1 MERLANYQQMVDPTM
16 VWGSIKSND
25 AVRMDVSFTW
35 KKEEWLIPAVFP
47 LPGGLVV
54 DVARK
59 LPYYHLKNRLTIY
72 EKHRNAGFHSP
83 LERLMMDQYDP
94 FHFHPMGHL
103 LTGNDC
109 IDEWR
114 SERFIW
120 NPLRMSPIA
129 SKEHYSARKLVE
141 HYGFDLNT
149 GWVIFRLYFKS
160 ELLSVHDQELTL
172 MLEAPDEPVPGPI
185 LKIEEA
191 GQHIV
196 FQNPLTK
203 KAEMITVTVLENGVI
218 EHPFKKQGPVKY
230 PANYVILHYR
240 FHSEKKEQQYCL
252 MDTWLT
258 DEPIELEP
266 SVESEQ
272 PHPEEAQ
279 LHDPRFSKVTLQDYV
294 AENKNHA
301 AYSSLTHYPRLS
313 TEWQFVAIRKERKNV
328 RVKLKRDW
336 TEQRYCVRVNKEHST
351 VFADEDALRLI

>member
-1 MERLANYQQMVDPTM
+1 MTE
-16 VWGSIKSND
+16 
-25 AVRMDVSFTW
+25 
-35 KKEEWLIPAVFP
+35 
-47 LPGGLVV
+47 
-54 DVARK
+54 
-59 LPYYHLKNRLTIY
+59 
-72 EKHRNAGFHSP
+72 
-83 LERLMMDQYDP
+83 
-94 FHFHPMGHL
+94 
-103 LTGNDC
+103 NDC

-129 SKEHYSARKLVE
+129 SKEHYPARRLVE
-141 HYGFDLNT
+141 HYGLDLNT

-160 ELLSVHDQELTL
+160 ELLSIHDRELTL

-191 GQHIV
+191 GQYIV
-196 FQNPLTK
+196 FQNPITK
-203 KAEMITVTVLENGVI
+203 KAETITVTVLENGVI

-240 FHSEKKEQQYCL
+240 FHPEKKEQQYCL
-252 MDTWLT
+252 MDTRLT

-266 SVESEQ
+266 SEGSEQ

-279 LHDPRFSKVTLQDYV
+279 PHDPQFSKVTLQDYM

-313 TEWQFVAIRKERKNV
+313 TEWQFVAIRKERKNI
-328 RVKLKRDW
+328 RIKLKKDW
-336 TEQRYCVRVNKEHST
+336 T
-351 VFADEDALRLI
+351 

>member
-1 MERLANYQQMVDPTM
+1 MECLANYQQMVDPTM
-16 VWGSIKSND
+16 VWGTIKSND

-47 LPGGLVV
+47 IPGGLAV

-72 EKHRNAGFHSP
+72 EKRKNAGFHSP
-83 LERLMMDQYDP
+83 LERLMLDRYDP
-94 FHFHPMGHL
+94 FHFHPRGHL
-103 LTGNDC
+103 LTENDC

-129 SKEHYSARKLVE
+129 SKEHYPARRLVE
-141 HYGFDLNT
+141 HYGLDLNT

-160 ELLSVHDQELTL
+160 ELLSVHDRELTL

-191 GQHIV
+191 GQLIV

-218 EHPFKKQGPVKY
+218 EHPFKKPGPVKY

-240 FHSEKKEQQYCL
+240 FHPEKKDQQYCL
-252 MDTWLT
+252 MDTRLT
-258 DEPIELEP
+258 DAPIELEP
-266 SVESEQ
+266 CDGLACTRT
-272 PHPEEAQ
+272 EEAEPR
-279 LHDPRFSKVTLQDYV
+279 DPRFSKVTLRDYM
-294 AENKNHA
+294 AENRNRA
-301 AYSSLTHYPRLS
+301 AYIPPLRI
-313 TEWQFVAIRKERKNV
+313 IR
-328 RVKLKRDW
+328 D
-336 TEQRYCVRVNKEHST
+336 
-351 VFADEDALRLI
+351 LRRSGNL

>member
-1 MERLANYQQMVDPTM
+1 
-16 VWGSIKSND
+16 
-25 AVRMDVSFTW
+25 
-35 KKEEWLIPAVFP
+35 
-47 LPGGLVV
+47 
-54 DVARK
+54 
-59 LPYYHLKNRLTIY
+59 
-72 EKHRNAGFHSP
+72 
-83 LERLMMDQYDP
+83 
-94 FHFHPMGHL
+94 
-103 LTGNDC
+103 
-109 IDEWR
+109 
-114 SERFIW
+114 
-120 NPLRMSPIA
+120 
-129 SKEHYSARKLVE
+129 
-141 HYGFDLNT
+141 
-149 GWVIFRLYFKS
+149 
-160 ELLSVHDQELTL
+160 
-172 MLEAPDEPVPGPI
+172 
-185 LKIEEA
+185 
-191 GQHIV
+191 
-196 FQNPLTK
+196 
-203 KAEMITVTVLENGVI
+203 MITVTVLENGVI

-240 FHSEKKEQQYCL
+240 FHPEKNEQQYCL

>member
-1 MERLANYQQMVDPTM
+1 MECLANYQQMVDPTM
-16 VWGSIKSND
+16 VWGTIKSDD

-47 LPGGLVV
+47 IPGGLAV

-72 EKHRNAGFHSP
+72 EKRKNAGFHSP
-83 LERLMMDQYDP
+83 LERLMLDRYDP
-94 FHFHPMGHL
+94 FHFHPRGHL
-103 LTGNDC
+103 LAENDC

-129 SKEHYSARKLVE
+129 SKENYPARRLVE
-141 HYGFDLNT
+141 HYGLDLNT

-160 ELLSVHDQELTL
+160 ELLSVHDRELTL

-240 FHSEKKEQQYCL
+240 FHPEKKEQQYCL

-266 SVESEQ
+266 SVES
-272 PHPEEAQ
+272 
-279 LHDPRFSKVTLQDYV
+279 
-294 AENKNHA
+294 
-301 AYSSLTHYPRLS
+301 
-313 TEWQFVAIRKERKNV
+313 
-328 RVKLKRDW
+328 
-336 TEQRYCVRVNKEHST
+336 
-351 VFADEDALRLI
+351 